1 MKLMTKEILN
11 KIPAPNNTDQT
22 PLEERI
28 CYVRFFHC
36 LSNWT
41 WFATEFDPATGI
53 FFGWVDGDFP
63 EWGTFSLEEM
73 ESINIRG
80 LILFNDEKLRDS
92 ICYLWARWQD
102 EKQYEDWKDYHNR
115 MKTDLDEVASRLN
128 IFNVTFLTS
137 KKRPFGFTFNIDG
150 FNILFSVTARQYKW
164 KQVK

>member
-1 MKLMTKEILN
+1 MTKTAEEKKAIVE
-11 KIPAPNNTDQT
+11 KIN
-22 PLEERI
+22 
-28 CYVRFFHC
+28 
-36 LSNWT
+36 
-41 WFATEFDPATGI
+41 
-53 FFGWVDGDFP
+53 
-63 EWGTFSLEEM
+63 
-73 ESINIRG
+73 
-80 LILFNDEKLRDS
+80 ILFNDEKLRDS

>member
-80 LILFNDEKLRDS
+80 LGSCLSMAVIERD
-92 ICYLWARWQD
+92 
-102 EKQYEDWKDYHNR
+102 KFFTPKPMKDI
-115 MKTDLDEVASRLN
+115 TE
-128 IFNVTFLTS
+128 
-137 KKRPFGFTFNIDG
+137 
-150 FNILFSVTARQYKW
+150 YK
-164 KQVK
+164 VRGL